1 MLPKQI
7 EIQQIRAQSIY
18 NQMKQIKK
26 EKKSLIYIQE
36 NYSTSM
42 NSLYIYLWLQK
53 KHFISYSSTW
63 MNKSLL

>member
-42 NSLYIYLWLQK
+42 NSMLFFALVHWIEEAGGKKFQK
-53 KHFISYSSTW
+53 VFC
-63 MNKSLL
+63 